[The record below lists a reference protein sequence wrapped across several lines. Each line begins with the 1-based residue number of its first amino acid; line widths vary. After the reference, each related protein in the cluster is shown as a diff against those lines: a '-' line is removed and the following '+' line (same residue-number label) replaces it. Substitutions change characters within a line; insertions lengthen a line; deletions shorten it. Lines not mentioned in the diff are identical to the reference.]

1 MNLTYTPKWKAQST
15 ASIPRHV
22 AAIIRSRAY
31 DSGQVEC
38 AQQTAAACAEMLG
51 NLIDKLA
58 ERCLLN
64 ATDIIDVLDV
74 GINETEP
81 LILEP

>member
-1 MNLTYTPKWKAQST
+1 MKLTYTPKWKAQST
-15 ASIPRHV
+15 AAIPQHV

-31 DSGQVEC
+31 DSGQVER
-38 AQQTAAACAEMLG
+38 AQQTADACAEMLG

-58 ERCLLN
+58 ERGLLN
-64 ATDIIDVLDV
+64 AADIIDVLDV